1 MMGNAYF
8 VKVGLWIGIALC
20 VWSQTGMAPSND
32 GGQTHGERSSHPP
45 IPYEDHGA
53 CPFECCAYRSWIAN
67 ASTLILKDR
76 KKGSPVAFQVDEY
89 EQVQGVTGVVVTLK
103 LGRAEVFKQTEL
115 GAKKLKVK
123 PGDVIYIL
131 NYIGIGQ
138 WKFWFKGKV
147 DSDEIADV
155 NDSASDSELD
165 MRIRIRPEVAWWV
178 KIKNSRGQVG
188 WSDQADHFDNM
199 NACGGD
205 VAKLYPKAKEYV
217 LREDAFRAIS
227 SVKEI
232 PVTVLLKFA
241 EIAKDPALRI
251 ANPGEEIP
259 TTDVIRENGPPR
271 RRLIFG
277 GLSKGY
283 CLIHYERGGYS
294 HTFHTMLFKLTDK
307 DASFLWGVTSKR
319 IKDLAELRELIKGG
333 VLDDSPPFAW

>member
-1 MMGNAYF
+1 MGSVYF
-8 VKVGLWIGIALC
+8 AKVSLWLGIALC
-20 VWSQTGMAPSND
+20 LWSQAGMAASNG
-32 GGQTHGERSSHPP
+32 GGQTHGTRSSPPP

-53 CPFECCAYRSWIAN
+53 CPFECCAYRSWTAN
-67 ASTLILKDR
+67 SLTPILTDR
-76 KKGSPVAFQVDEY
+76 RKGSPVAFQVHER

-103 LGRAEVFKQTEL
+103 AGRAEVFKQTEL

-147 DSDEIADV
+147 DSDFIADV
-155 NDSASDSELD
+155 NDSESDSELD
-165 MRIRIRPEVAWWV
+165 MRIRAHPDVEWWV
-178 KIKNSRGQVG
+178 KIRNSRGQVG
-188 WSDQADHFDNM
+188 WSGQPDHFDDM
-199 NACGGD
+199 NACGASSD
-205 VAKLYPKAKEYV
+205 TKLYPNEKEY
-217 LREDAFRAIS
+217 LGREDAFRVLF

-232 PVTVLLKFA
+232 PATVLLKFA

-277 GLSKGY
+277 GISKEY

-294 HTFHTMLFKLTDK
+294 HTFHTMLFKLSEK
-307 DASFLWGVTSKR
+307 DARFLWGVTSKR
-319 IKDLAELRELIKGG
+319 IKDLAEFRELLKGG
-333 VLDDSPPFAW
+333 VLDKRLPFAW